1 MQWHRN
7 SHEKILD
14 AMSPKLIVKT
24 PDTSPESP
32 EKNQFNRFQPEMP
45 RIPGVSDGSRRTDP
59 GVNNSGNNRMPQIVA
74 IAAAVLL
81 IIAAIFWWSRSKS
94 RGATS
99 DSTDPEIPE
108 ETTPP
113 PPKTFSSPIQ
123 PVHEG
128 PTVAGMVD
136 ELSKPWAAKE
146 FNFVKPITHENIDA
160 MVIRL
165 PGGDLW
171 AFSLKAPYGTCKLEY
186 VTDLAALASAYRF
199 HAVHPMVVNPCDS
212 TVFDPL
218 KVGTLDGNTWARGQ
232 IVQGSSLRPPI
243 AIDVKVSG
251 RSIVA
256 EGIE

>member
-1 MQWHRN
+1 
-7 SHEKILD
+7 
-14 AMSPKLIVKT
+14 MSPNLIVKT
-24 PDTSPESP
+24 PDTPPESP

-45 RIPGVSDGSRRTDP
+45 RIPGVSDGSRHADQ
-59 GVNNSGNNRMPQIVA
+59 GLNNPGNNRMPQIVA
-74 IAAAVLL
+74 IAATVLL
-81 IIAAIFWWSRSKS
+81 IIAGIFWWSRSKS

-99 DSTDPEIPE
+99 ASTDPEVPE
-108 ETTPP
+108 ETSSVPAASFSTP
-113 PPKTFSSPIQ
+113 Q

-128 PTVAGMVD
+128 PTVAATVD
-136 ELSKPWAAKE
+136 ELSKPWAAKQ

-171 AFSLKAPYGTCKLEY
+171 AFSLQAPYGTCKLEY

-199 HAVHPMVVNPCDS
+199 RAVHPMVVNPCDS

-218 KVGTLDGNTWARGQ
+218 KVGTLDGNTLARGQ

-251 RSIVA
+251 RSVVA

>member
-1 MQWHRN
+1 
-7 SHEKILD
+7 
-14 AMSPKLIVKT
+14 MSPKPIVKP
-24 PDTSPESP
+24 PDALPESP
-32 EKNQFNRFQPEMP
+32 EQNKLRPFQPAMP
-45 RIPGVSDGSRRTDP
+45 RIPGVNDGTRRAEPGSSDT
-59 GVNNSGNNRMPQIVA
+59 GNNRMPQIVA

-81 IIAAIFWWSRSKS
+81 IVGGIYWWTRNKS
-94 RGATS
+94 RGSGSAS
-99 DSTDPEIPE
+99 SDPEISE
-108 ETTPP
+108 ETSPVPATN
-113 PPKTFSSPIQ
+113 FSIPIK
-123 PVHEG
+123 PAHEG
-128 PTVAGMVD
+128 PTVAATVE
-136 ELSKPWAAKE
+136 ELSKPWAAKP
-146 FNFVKPITHENIDA
+146 FTFVKPVTHENIDA

-171 AFSLKAPYGTCKLEY
+171 AFSLRAPYGTCKLEY
-186 VTDLAALASAYRF
+186 MTNLETLASAYRF

>member
-1 MQWHRN
+1 
-7 SHEKILD
+7 
-14 AMSPKLIVKT
+14 MSPKPIVKT
-24 PDTSPESP
+24 PDSPPENL

-45 RIPGVSDGSRRTDP
+45 RIPGVSDGSRRPEP
-59 GVNNSGNNRMPQIVA
+59 GFNRPGSNYGNNRLPQIVV
-74 IAAAVLL
+74 ISAAALL
-81 IIAAIFWWSRSKS
+81 ICAAVIWWSKSKS
-94 RGATS
+94 RGPNTAS
-99 DSTDPEIPE
+99 INPEISE
-108 ETTPP
+108 ETSPVPVANIST
-113 PPKTFSSPIQ
+113 PIQ

-128 PTVAGMVD
+128 PTVAGTID
-136 ELSKPWAAKE
+136 ELSKPWAAKQ

-160 MVIRL
+160 MVVRL

-171 AFSLKAPYGTCKLEY
+171 AFSLQAPYGTCKLEF

-199 HAVHPMVVNPCDS
+199 RAVHPMVVNPCDS

-232 IVQGSSLRPPI
+232 IVQGGSLRPPI